1 MLFARS
7 PGHLLTYTAAAHFC
21 VIYVQWLGHSFGTC
35 GNVFEYLT
43 RSSKQ
48 DSTSWTLKYMS
59 LNHFEEGVAK
69 SNTTLTSLISSIIS
83 PAKWVMV
90 LYRERAG
97 KDSLTNLAYP
107 NFFVYEKS
115 PISNFFKN
123 PQALVPQRFPGF
135 GTSNFFQV
143 YRNRSAL
150 LYSHRVRETI
160 PPKN

>member
-90 LYRERAG
+90 LYRERAE
-97 KDSLTNLAYP
+97 KDSLAHLSSS
-107 NFFVYEKS
+107 NFGIYEKQLK
-115 PISNFFKN
+115 PCFCKN
-123 PQALVPQRFPGF
+123 PQNLAPQRVQRFCP
-135 GTSNFFQV
+135 SKFFQV
-143 YRNRSAL
+143 YRNQSAL
-150 LYSHRVRETI
+150 LYSHRVRETS